1 LNNKYKSQFDD
12 LKEKINSYQNIN
24 QRLTEHVKTL
34 DNRLTNSKYKI
45 TTLNKTLLDK
55 DKEIASLKND
65 LSKFDEE
72 NFNSE
77 MNKLE
82 NLRKRNIDL
91 KKEVERKNK
100 KIIYLEKTNNE
111 NELLIDE
118 YYKENQL
125 FKRDNPQSHYI
136 ELLNS
141 NIKTLKNMRNQN
153 KILKKELW
161 KYDKN
166 PEYEP
171 IETDRERSFL
181 LKMER
186 HNRRLDRERS
196 IENIS
201 NSKGIY

>member
-91 KKEVERKNK
+91 KKEVKRKNK

>member
-1 LNNKYKSQFDD
+1 MNNKYKSQFDD